1 MAWRPEQ
8 GSMQQLVGYLKD
20 ALSGHDQNAQRYA
33 TMMLGQA
40 KSSPATANYLAY
52 ILSDGPI
59 FQDLGLSP
67 ADNILVRSSAAINLK
82 NTIRA
87 HCKAFPQSNMIYIR
101 SAVLS
106 TLQDPVSQI
115 RNFAGSVLSEI
126 VQKGGI
132 LAWPELLPEL
142 LALAGNDSSSV
153 TNDAQEGAM
162 SALAKICEDNKQSL
176 EKDYHG
182 QRPLTIILPKLLDI
196 TSSPS
201 AKVRAFALASINAF
215 LPQLSQAVG
224 NSLDSILA
232 RLFHLADDPSDSV
245 RRNVCRSFT
254 QIVDVAPD
262 KVRPHMGGL
271 VDFFVLQ
278 QRNTDDPDLA
288 LEAAEFWLSVSEN
301 QHLCPSLAPF
311 LGQIVPVLL
320 ESMVYDEEDILRLE
334 GDADDADQEDRAEDL
349 KPQFA
354 TSKTPRSITNGHA
367 GMNGD
372 FVQSVSS
379 SQPHND
385 DDLSEGEIEDGDDT
399 AAANVEDRWNLRK
412 CSAAALDV
420 LASNFH
426 GAVFAVTLPYLTE
439 NLRHRDWQNR
449 EAAVLAIG
457 AVADGCMDAVT
468 PHLSD
473 LVPYLLS
480 LLEDKEPVIRLIT
493 CWALGR
499 YSSWASHLQDPGDKK
514 RYFEPMMEG
523 ILNKMLDRNKRVQ
536 EAAASAFANLEEKAT
551 KCLEPYCGPIVRQF
565 VECFAKYKD
574 RNMFILYDCVQT
586 LAEHVG
592 PALKEQALI
601 DTLMPAIIQRWSKV
615 SDQSQEIFPLLECL
629 SYVAT
634 ALGSDFAPFAGP
646 VFARCIRIIHQS
658 LEQYVMSINNE
669 AFDKPNKDFLVTS
682 LDMLSAIIQA
692 LGSRQSGELVETSQP
707 RFFDLLLFCMEDPS
721 NDVRQ
726 SSYALLGDCAV
737 NVFHQLHPF
746 LPALIPVLIEQ
757 LDLDNMKG
765 EDIDQGFSVINNACW
780 SCGEIAMRESSGM
793 GPHVE
798 HLYQRLLGIIS
809 NPEVPTS
816 VNENAV
822 IALGRLGVDCPE
834 TLAPHLEEFAKPFL
848 RIIGPVEYTDE
859 KADALLGFN
868 RIVER
873 NPQSM
878 ENCLADYFKT
888 SAAYARHSNS
898 AFRSG
903 ILESF
908 YRVSTGHTLL
918 LSSHLSALTESCWL
932 QKLDT
937 KLRALLAA
945 ASDKR
950 H

>member
-1 MAWRPEQ
+1 MAWRPEH
-8 GSMQQLVGYLKD
+8 GSMQELVGYLKD

-59 FQDLGLSP
+59 FQELSLSP
-67 ADNILVRSSAAINLK
+67 TDNILVRSSAAINLK
-82 NTIRA
+82 NTVRA
-87 HCKAFPQSNMIYIR
+87 HCKAFPQSNMIFIR

-115 RNFAGSVLSEI
+115 RNFAGSVISEI

-176 EKDYHG
+176 DKDYHG

-201 AKVRAFALASINAF
+201 TKVRAFAVASINSF
-215 LPQLSQAVG
+215 LPQLSQAAG
-224 NSLDSILA
+224 DSLDSILA
-232 RLFHLADDPSDSV
+232 RLFHLAEDPSDSV

-254 QIVDVAPD
+254 QIVDAAPD
-262 KVRPHMGGL
+262 KVLPHMGGL

-278 QRNTDDPDLA
+278 QRNIDDPDLA
-288 LEAAEFWLSVSEN
+288 LEAAEFWLS
-301 QHLCPSLAPF
+301 
-311 LGQIVPVLL
+311 IVPVLL

-354 TSKTPRSITNGHA
+354 TSKTPRIITNGHA

-372 FVQSVSS
+372 FVQTSS
-379 SQPHND
+379 SGQSHND
-385 DDLSEGEIEDGDDT
+385 DDLSEGEIEDGDDV

-420 LASNFH
+420 LASSFH

-439 NLRHRDWQNR
+439 NLRHRDWPNR

-473 LVPYLLS
+473 LVPYLLF

-499 YSSWASHLQDPGDKK
+499 YSSWASHLEDPGDKK

-536 EAAASAFANLEEKAT
+536 EAAASAFANLEEKAN

-565 VECFAKYKD
+565 VQCFAQYKD

-601 DTLMPAIIQRWSKV
+601 DTLMPAIIQRWTKV

-634 ALGSDFAPFAGP
+634 ALGSDFAPFAAP
-646 VFARCIRIIHQS
+646 VFARCISIIHQS

-692 LGSRQSGELVETSQP
+692 LESRQSGELVETSQP

-757 LDLDNMKG
+757 LDLDNIKG

-798 HLYQRLLGIIS
+798 QLYQRLLGIIS

-822 IALGRLGVDCPE
+822 ISLGRLGVDCPQ

-848 RIIGPVEYTDE
+848 HIIGPVEYTDE

-908 YRVSTGHTLL
+908 YRNLIGYKNLIPNFEL
-918 LSSHLSALTESCWL
+918 FL
-932 QKLDT
+932 QQLPTRDIE
-937 KLRALLAA
+937 KLRTSFNL
-945 ASDKR
+945 
-950 H
+950 